1 MRMAAD
7 ANPQLMRLPS
17 SGPRSRA
24 PTDVPGVRFYR
35 ECVEPPIL
43 GRSSVANRRF
53 GDEREADSS
62 QPNRRLRASTDARP
76 AIFGGLDF

>member
-1 MRMAAD
+1 MYPEFA
-7 ANPQLMRLPS
+7 
-17 SGPRSRA
+17 
-24 PTDVPGVRFYR
+24 FYR
-35 ECVEPPIL
+35 ECVEPSIL

-76 AIFGGLDF
+76 ASFGGLDF